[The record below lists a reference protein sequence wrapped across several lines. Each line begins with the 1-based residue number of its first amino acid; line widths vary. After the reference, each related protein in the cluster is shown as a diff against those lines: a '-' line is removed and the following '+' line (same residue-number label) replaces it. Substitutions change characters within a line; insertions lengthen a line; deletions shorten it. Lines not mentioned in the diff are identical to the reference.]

1 MDILTDPTSQ
11 IAQIRGVSRS
21 NHKHL
26 QAARVGATGQDR
38 AMATYDALL
47 LLSFGGPEG
56 PDDVIP
62 FLQNVTRG
70 KNIPVERLEEVGT
83 HYRHFGGVSPIN
95 AQNRELIAALEA
107 ELAAQGIDLPV
118 YFGNRNWHPLLPD
131 TLEQMATDGVR
142 RVLVLVTSAYSSYS
156 GCRQYRENLYAAV
169 EQTGLGETLEFDKV
183 RHYFDHPGF
192 IEPNVEAVVAAL
204 AELPEVDD
212 STRLVFCT
220 HSIPVADAAASGP
233 PGWYDPDAGG
243 GYVAQHRA
251 VAQLVAEGVA
261 ARIGRELPWELVYQ
275 SRSGPPSVP
284 WLEPDISDYLDTCL
298 AEGATGVV
306 MAPIGF
312 VSDHMEVIWDLDT
325 EATEHAEEIG
335 LPCTRAA
342 TVGVAP
348 AFVSGLVE
356 LISERLNDVPV
367 EQRPALSPYGP
378 SYDTCPAHCCRNQR
392 GDAPTLCGMDP
403 AMAQT

>member
-1 MDILTDPTSQ
+1 
-11 IAQIRGVSRS
+11 
-21 NHKHL
+21 
-26 QAARVGATGQDR
+26 
-38 AMATYDALL
+38 MATYDALL

-70 KNIPVERLEEVGT
+70 KNIPVERLEEVGA

-107 ELAAQGIDLPV
+107 EFASQGIELPI
-118 YFGNRNWHPLLPD
+118 YFGNRNWDPLLPD
-131 TLEQMATDGVR
+131 TLEQMAAAGVR
-142 RVLVLVTSAYSSYS
+142 RVLVLATSAYSSYS
-156 GCRQYRENLYAAV
+156 GCRQYRENLYTATD
-169 EQTGLGETLEFDKV
+169 QTGLGDTLTFDKV

-192 IEPNVEAVVAAL
+192 VAANVDAVVAAL
-204 AELPEVDD
+204 GELPSVDE
-212 STRLVFCT
+212 STKLVFCT

-233 PGWYDPDAGG
+233 PGWYDPDSGG

-251 VAQLVAEGVA
+251 VAQLVADGVA
-261 ARIGRELPWELVYQ
+261 ARIGQELPWELVYQ

-298 AEGATGVV
+298 AEGASGVV

-325 EATEHAEEIG
+325 EAMAHAQEIG
-335 LPCTRAA
+335 LPCSRAA
-342 TVGVAP
+342 TVGTAP
-348 AFVSGLVE
+348 VFVEGLVE
-356 LISERLNDVPV
+356 LIRERLDDVPA
-367 EQRPALSPYGP
+367 EQRAALSQYGP
-378 SYDTCPAHCCRNQR
+378 SYDTCPANCCANQR
-392 GDAPTLCGMDP
+392 GAKPALCGMDP
-403 AMAQT
+403 VVTPT